1 MTNTETIIPPIIDTT
16 SESDPRINRI
26 TNNLVSG
33 MIFALRNPPVDQ
45 TPAIDHL
52 KEVFIQQSQGVEM
65 SEIFQQLSL
74 LQKSILTQQIEALT
88 SLEEQFLNNS
98 FQPAATTQSI
108 SSHSRLVEITTPRL
122 QAITACRALVR
133 SLTPTQ

>member
-16 SESDPRINRI
+16 PESNHKINRI
-26 TNNLVSG
+26 TDNLVSG
-33 MIFALRNPPVDQ
+33 MMLALRIPPVDQ
-45 TPAIDHL
+45 TLAIDNL
-52 KEVFIQQSQGVEM
+52 RELLTSQNQNVPLH
-65 SEIFQQLSL
+65 EIFQRLSC